1 MKIDSWC
8 VGAGADLGVHMVEIV
23 RGIIPGTIDE
33 DATVLVVGIGA
44 VMREKEAA
52 VGIVVVGKEI

>member
-1 MKIDSWC
+1 
-8 VGAGADLGVHMVEIV
+8 MVEIV